1 MAINRR
7 RFLML
12 PAIGVPAMVV
22 GKRLGI
28 SAWLKSSFFASDGAS
43 LTAESIPQ
51 NLVPLEINY
60 LERARVARELHDGTV
75 QSLIAMEMQMDVL
88 RRQSLAQANPLAS
101 ELGRIQGLIREEV
114 LRHREL
120 MQQMMKKSFDMRS
133 ASVLV
138 LLRCHP
144 YR

>member
-7 RFLML
+7 RFLAL

-28 SAWLKSSFFASDGAS
+28 LEWLKSYFFALRGAS
-43 LTAESIPQ
+43 MTAESDPKS
-51 NLVPLEINY
+51 LVPLELYII
-60 LERARVARELHDGTV
+60 ERARFARELHDGTM
-75 QSLIAMEMQMDVL
+75 QSLLAVEMEMDVL

-101 ELGRIQGLIREEV
+101 ELGRIQGLIREQW

-120 MQQMMKKSFDMRS
+120 MMRPFNVEGQGES
-133 ASVLV
+133 LSMAQKGSG
-138 LLRCHP
+138 R
-144 YR
+144 